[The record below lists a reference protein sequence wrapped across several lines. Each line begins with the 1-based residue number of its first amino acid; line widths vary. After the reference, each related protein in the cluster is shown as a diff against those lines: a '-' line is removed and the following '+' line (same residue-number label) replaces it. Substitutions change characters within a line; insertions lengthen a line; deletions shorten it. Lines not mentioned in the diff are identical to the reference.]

1 MRHAFAKVGPE
12 RFMYVGDCQSVKK
25 LGPRETRPLA
35 SGFERANWVC
45 CCCCCCVE
53 RRRECRERMRTWPAE
68 CRVFS
73 YGAVLPNEATN
84 MGLMDIIF
92 VAPAWLDGDCWR
104 ELERDGGQVISLIS
118 VFSMNSFFSFFFF
131 SLFSLFLPEPLLF
144 ARVVVCVCVC
154 VWDFNHGLYQTGG
167 RSLGA
172 V

>member
-1 MRHAFAKVGPE
+1 
-12 RFMYVGDCQSVKK
+12 
-25 LGPRETRPLA
+25 
-35 SGFERANWVC
+35 
-45 CCCCCCVE
+45 
-53 RRRECRERMRTWPAE
+53 MRTWPAE

-104 ELERDGGQVISLIS
+104 ELERDGGQVFSLVS
-118 VFSMNSFFSFFFF
+118 VFSMNFFFFFLFF

-154 VWDFNHGLYQTGG
+154 VGFQSRFILDWGEKPRCSINLLFLRKWS
-167 RSLGA
+167 RSFLFL
-172 V
+172 